1 MNPSHLKLLKKLLA
15 YQNSS
20 AFLYESV
27 ILHGEGVVLE
37 QFLSLFFMQHQLF
50 VTIKWK
56 FVTCC
61 ALFLRKP
68 IFVIFHVYRL
78 NSSQS
83 EKFRK
88 AFENKDFVINSSTYM
103 TPSKLVQNMR
113 GDPKRSGNVNGLTRK
128 YFFHKMTIKKFLIF
142 TLRWNKI
149 QSY

>member
-1 MNPSHLKLLKKLLA
+1 M
-15 YQNSS
+15 
-20 AFLYESV
+20 
-27 ILHGEGVVLE
+27 
-37 QFLSLFFMQHQLF
+37 F
-50 VTIKWK
+50 VTIKWE

-103 TPSKLVQNMR
+103 TPSKLVQNIR

-149 QSY
+149 